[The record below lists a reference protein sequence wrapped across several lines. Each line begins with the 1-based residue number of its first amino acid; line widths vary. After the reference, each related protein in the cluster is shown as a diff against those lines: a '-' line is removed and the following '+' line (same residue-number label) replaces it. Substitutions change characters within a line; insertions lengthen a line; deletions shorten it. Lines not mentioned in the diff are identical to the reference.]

1 MFGFEVILAL
11 ILLRIALPIG
21 LMLLLG
27 EWGRQRE
34 THYWLR

>member
-11 ILLRIALPIG
+11 ILLRITLPIG

-27 EWGRQRE
+27 ECVRRGE
-34 THYWLR
+34 TRYWLR